1 MELNWPSL
9 TMRATRRH
17 LRSRTGT
24 MACICSHTTRRNT
37 TPSTI
42 ERHAKAEKPMRPS
55 LRIPRVAICAFR
67 VTARASLLPRPHPA
81 PTRRAWI
88 GGTSFAPLTRY
99 WGAPRIVSLWL
110 HGMLC
115 HHYSPPCQARTLL
128 ENVRRPSTA
137 TPTFN
142 HCSSP
147 RMPGW
152 VYGFWSFIGQAAQPG
167 AAPVRQRVRVRG
179 GGDVGLRPWIHH
191 LDCPRHFGV
200 ALGLE
205 VGLGPAHIFLPRH

>member
-1 MELNWPSL
+1 
-9 TMRATRRH
+9 
-17 LRSRTGT
+17 
-24 MACICSHTTRRNT
+24 
-37 TPSTI
+37 
-42 ERHAKAEKPMRPS
+42 MRPS
-55 LRIPRVAICAFR
+55 LRILRVAICAFR

-115 HHYSPPCQARTLL
+115 HHYNSPRHRARHVLCSRTCGDHRLL
-128 ENVRRPSTA
+128 RRPSTIA
-137 TPTFN
+137 A
-142 HCSSP
+142 HP
-147 RMPGW
+147 RW
-152 VYGFWSFIGQAAQPG
+152 VCGFWHLIGQAAQPG

-191 LDCPRHFGV
+191 LDSIAHDIWRCSRPRS
-200 ALGLE
+200 A
-205 VGLGPAHIFLPRH
+205 